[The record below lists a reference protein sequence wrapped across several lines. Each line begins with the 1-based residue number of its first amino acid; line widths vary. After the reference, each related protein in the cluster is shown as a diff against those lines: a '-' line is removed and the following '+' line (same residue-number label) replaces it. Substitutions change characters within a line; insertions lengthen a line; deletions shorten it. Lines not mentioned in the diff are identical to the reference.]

1 MDATLTYVQES
12 PVKTH
17 FSIDDWLVQP
27 ELNALTRDGK
37 TVHLEPKVM
46 QVLVHLALHPG
57 KVMSKEELIAAV
69 WPDTFVS
76 EQALTRCI
84 SVLRREMQDDTHT
97 PRYIQTISKGG
108 YRLVAEVRQVEVAAA
123 PAVETGVVEATP
135 PREIPQDVSV
145 HQVVSAPED
154 AREPL
159 HGRALRP
166 LGRLSTIAG
175 AVAVIVAVAGIWLWR
190 SRPGPE
196 KLSFRVVSLTS
207 YAGQQDQAAFAPNGN
222 SIAFVWTSPENGSR
236 NIYVKQIGNETT
248 LRLTEGIESDYSPVW
263 SPDGTQIAYLS
274 ASEKGLGIYVVS
286 SLGGPSKKV
295 YTPQGIIHWEQGALS
310 WSPDGKS
317 LIFPDGFSVQTPA
330 RIYMESLD
338 TMQARAITT
347 PPAAWDGDIDPV
359 FSPDG
364 KKIAFIRASDN
375 AVRDIYVMPAGGGE
389 LKQVTHDGHIVD
401 SLSWLGDSNTILFS
415 SDRGGK
421 FALWKV
427 ATRGGEPERLPV
439 GTEDAFQPA
448 VHGGTHRL
456 LYTQSSATWS
466 IASIALRAGAE
477 TRRMVPVVSSTAQD
491 SAPSFAPDGSRFA
504 FQSWRSGTQQL
515 WIASRDGSGLRQ
527 LTADSN
533 GLTGSPSFSPDGQQ
547 VAFDSRVDGHSHIFV
562 VAAAGGAPRQLT
574 TGNANDIL
582 PRWSTDGHSV
592 YFASNRSGSWQSW
605 KLAVQGGTPRQI
617 TNDGGYVAMESR
629 DGRWVYYTKGDAP
642 GIWRMP
648 AAGGAATRILESPRG
663 GYWGYWCIGAR
674 GIYFLET
681 GPPQP
686 RIALYEFATEKILL
700 VAALDHLPP
709 LFSGLSVDTK
719 DEELLLTD
727 ERSMDSHITLV
738 ENFR

>member
-1 MDATLTYVQES
+1 M
-12 PVKTH
+12 
-17 FSIDDWLVQP
+17 DDWLVEP
-27 ELNALTRDGK
+27 ELNALMRAGE

-46 QVLVHLALHPG
+46 QVLVQLALHPG
-57 KVMSKEELIAAV
+57 KVLSKEELIAAV

-84 SVLRREMQDDTHT
+84 SILRREMQDDPHT

-108 YRLVAEVRQVEVAAA
+108 YRLVAEVRPVEDA
-123 PAVETGVVEATP
+123 PAVAAVETAPAPV
-135 PREIPQDVSV
+135 REIPPTI
-145 HQVVSAPED
+145 SAPVV
-154 AREPL
+154 AN
-159 HGRALRP
+159 
-166 LGRLSTIAG
+166 STVDRHEKRKFWTIVGAG
-175 AVAVIVAVAGIWLWR
+175 AVVLALAVAGIWLWQL
-190 SRPGPE
+190 RPASE
-196 KLSFRVVSLTS
+196 NLSFRVVALTS
-207 YAGQQDQAAFAPNGN
+207 YAGQQDQAAFAPNGY
-222 SIAFVWTSPENGSR
+222 SIAFVWTSPDNGSR

-248 LRLTEGIESDYSPVW
+248 LRLTQGNESDYSPVW

-274 ASEKGLGIYVVS
+274 TSEKGLGIYVVS
-286 SLGGPSKKV
+286 SLGGASKKI
-295 YTPQGIIHWEQGALS
+295 YTPMEIIHWEQGALS

-317 LIFPDGFSVQTPA
+317 LIFPDGVSIQTPS

-338 TMQARAITT
+338 TLQARAITS
-347 PPAAWDGDIDPV
+347 PPAAWDGDIAPV

-389 LKQVTHDGHIVD
+389 VKQVTHDSHIVD

-427 ATRGGEPERLPV
+427 PARGGEPERLPV

-448 VHGGTHRL
+448 VHGATHRL

-466 IASIALRAGAE
+466 IAALVLRAGAAVGA
-477 TRRMVPVVSSTAQD
+477 MAPVVSSTAQD
-491 SAPSFAPDGSRFA
+491 SAPSFAPDGARFA

-515 WIASRDGSGLRQ
+515 WIASRDGNGLRQ
-527 LTADSN
+527 LTTVSN

-547 VAFDSRVDGHSHIFV
+547 VAFDSRIERYSHIFV

-582 PRWSTDGHSV
+582 PRWSADGRFV

-605 KLAVQGGTPRQI
+605 KLATAGGAPRQI
-617 TNDGGYVAMESR
+617 TTNGGFVAAESP
-629 DGRWVYYTKGDAP
+629 DGRWVYFTQGDAA
-642 GIWRMP
+642 GIWRMS
-648 AAGGAATRILESPRG
+648 AAGGAATKILDSPRS
-663 GYWGYWCIGAR
+663 GYWGYWCIGR
-674 GIYFLET
+674 SGIYFLET
-681 GPPQP
+681 GSARS
-686 RIALYEFATEKILL
+686 RIALYEFTTEKTVP
-700 VAALDHLPP
+700 VATLDHMPP
-709 LFSGLSVDTK
+709 LFSGLSVDGN
-719 DEELLLTD
+719 ENELLLTD
-727 ERSMDSHITLV
+727 ERSVDSHITLV